1 MKWLKRAKKN
11 RRIYKEKI
19 IISAVMVLIFIAG
32 FFIGGG
38 IVEYKSSLAAKAAAN
53 TKYTGS
59 TEEKDDNIKASSL
72 DKKNQRK
79 IADAEKTSSDY
90 EVKRETEVHESDS
103 MANFNPYNPDGH
115 KVAYL
120 TFDDGPSRDITPS
133 VLQILNKYNIKATF
147 FVVGVMAEQNK
158 DLLISEKNN
167 GHSIGNHTYS
177 HNYRYIYASPDNL
190 IADLNR
196 NDSVIKSILGS
207 NFNTKLIRF
216 PGGSFGSRLQPFR
229 NAVTAKGYYYVDWN
243 ALNGDAEAVSVSKD
257 KLITNIRQTSAGKQH
272 IVVLMHDAPGKHTT
286 IEALPQIIEYLKAQ
300 GYSFRTLR

>member
-1 MKWLKRAKKN
+1 MRRLKRVKRN
-11 RRIYKEKI
+11 RRIYREKV
-19 IISAVMVLIFIAG
+19 IISGIMVLIFIIG

-38 IVEYKSSLAAKAAAN
+38 IVKYKDNLAAKAAAN

-120 TFDDGPSRDITPS
+120 TFDDGPSRDVTPS

-177 HNYRYIYASPDNL
+177 HNYKYLYASPGNL

-207 NFNTKLIRF
+207 DFNTKLIRF
-216 PGGSFGSRLQPFR
+216 PGGSFGYRLEPFR

-257 KLITNIRQTSAGKQH
+257 KLITNLRQTSVGKQH

-300 GYSFRTLR
+300 GYTFRTLR

>member
-1 MKWLKRAKKN
+1 MRRLKRVKRN
-11 RRIYKEKI
+11 RRIYREKV
-19 IISAVMVLIFIAG
+19 IISGIMVLIFIIG

-38 IVEYKSSLAAKAAAN
+38 IVKYKDNLAAKAAAN
-53 TKYTGS
+53 IKYTGS

-120 TFDDGPSRDITPS
+120 TFDDGPSRDVTPS
-133 VLQILNKYNIKATF
+133 VLQILDKYNIKATF

-177 HNYRYIYASPDNL
+177 HNYKYIYASPDNL

-216 PGGSFGSRLQPFR
+216 PGGSFGNRLQPFR
-229 NAVTAKGYYYVDWN
+229 NAVAAKGYYYVDWN

-257 KLITNIRQTSAGKQH
+257 KLITNLRQTSVGKQH

-300 GYSFRTLR
+300 GYTFRTLR